1 MRKVLIITYYWPPS
15 GGPGVQR
22 WLKFAKYLREF
33 DVEPI
38 IYTPSNPDY
47 PITDPVLTDEVPDG
61 LKIYRRPIIEPYRF
75 AGWFSRK
82 NTDRIRSGIIPDK
95 RQSAMD
101 RFLLWIRGNLFIPDA
116 RKLWV
121 KPSIGYLRKLI
132 DQEQPQAIITTGPPH
147 SMHLI
152 GLGLKKYFPIPWFA
166 DFRDPW
172 TNIGYHNQLR
182 LSAFAKKKHLRLEQR
197 VLNTADVIIVTSETT
212 KKEFKGLTQRPIEV
226 ITNGYD
232 TGYENPEPLDKRFTI
247 SHIGSLLSKRNP
259 TNLWQV
265 LGELLSENAQFRDRF
280 TLQLI
285 GVVGREVLDSIES
298 FGLKA
303 NTQVLEYVPHDK
315 AVQYQKQAQVLLLA
329 EINTPETRG
338 IVPGKLFEYLAAR
351 RPILGIGPEE
361 WEAGVIIKR
370 THSGCA
376 FDYQADSEL
385 KKVILDWFQKY
396 LSDSLDVKDAQIAQY
411 SRREL
416 TRNLA
421 KLLHGNRF

>member
-1 MRKVLIITYYWPPS
+1 MRKVLIITYYWPPA

-33 DVEPI
+33 DIEPI

-47 PITDPVLTDEVPDG
+47 PITDSALEVEVPDG
-61 LKIYRRPIIEPYRF
+61 LKIYQRPIIEPYRF

-95 RQSAMD
+95 RQSVMD

-116 RKLWV
+116 RRLWV
-121 KPSIGYLRKLI
+121 NPSVRYLRKLI
-132 DQEQPQAIITTGPPH
+132 VQEQPAVIITTGPPH
-147 SMHLI
+147 SLHLI
-152 GLGLKKYFPIPWFA
+152 GLRLKKYFKIPWLA

-172 TNIGYHNQLR
+172 TSIGYHDQLK
-182 LSAFAKKKHLRLEQR
+182 LSAFAKRKHLKLEQE
-197 VLNTADVIIVTSETT
+197 VLNAADVIVVTSETT
-212 KKEFKGLTQRPIEV
+212 RKEFEGLTQQPITV

-232 TGYENPEPLDKRFTI
+232 TGYENPESLDKQFTI

-259 TNLWQV
+259 ENLWKV
-265 LGELLSENAQFRDRF
+265 LGELIQENPVFRERLS
-280 TLQLI
+280 LQLI
-285 GVVGREVLDSIES
+285 GVVGREVLESIDTY
-298 FGLKA
+298 GLKA
-303 NTQVLEYVPHDK
+303 HTRVIEYVPHDK

-329 EINTPETRG
+329 EINAPETRG
-338 IVPGKLFEYLAAR
+338 IIPGKLFEYLAAK
-351 RPILGIGPEE
+351 RPILAIGPEE
-361 WEAGVIIKR
+361 WEAGAIISR
-370 THSGCA
+370 AQAGMP

-396 LSDSLDVKDAQIAQY
+396 LSDTLDVKDAQIGHY

>member
-1 MRKVLIITYYWPPS
+1 MRKVLIITYYWPPA

-33 DVEPI
+33 EIEPI
-38 IYTPSNPDY
+38 IYTPTNPDY
-47 PITDPVLTDEVPDG
+47 PIKDKALVGEVPDD
-61 LKIYRRPIIEPYRF
+61 LSIYHRPIFEPYRLS
-75 AGWFSRK
+75 GWFSRK
-82 NTDRIRSGIIPDK
+82 KTDRIRSGIIPHK
-95 RQSAMD
+95 RQSVAD
-101 RFLLWIRGNLFIPDA
+101 HILLWIRGNLFIPDA
-116 RKLWV
+116 RKFWINPSV
-121 KPSIGYLRKLI
+121 KYLRKII
-132 DQEQPQAIITTGPPH
+132 DQEQPEAIITTGPPH

-152 GLGLKKYFPIPWFA
+152 GLRLKSYFEIPWFA

-172 TNIGYHNQLR
+172 TKIGYHQQLK
-182 LSAFAKKKHLRLEQR
+182 LSGYAQKKHLRLER
-197 VLNTADVIIVTSETT
+197 LVLNTADRILVTSETT
-212 KKEFKGLTQRPIEV
+212 KKEFEELTQNPIEV

-259 TNLWQV
+259 KNLWKV
-265 LGELLSENAQFRDRF
+265 LGELVGENPEFKERF

-285 GVVGREVLDSIES
+285 GVVGKEVLDSIVAS
-298 FGLKA
+298 GLKEH
-303 NTQVLEYVPHDK
+303 TSVLDYVPHDR

-329 EINTPETRG
+329 EINAVETKG
-338 IVPGKLFEYLAAR
+338 IIPGKLFEYLAAK
-351 RPILGIGPEE
+351 RPILAIGPEE
-361 WEAGVIIKR
+361 WEAGVIISR
-370 THSGCA
+370 TQTGAA

-385 KKVILDWFQKY
+385 KKLILEWFQKY
-396 LSDSLDVKDAQIAQY
+396 LSDALDVKDAQIAQY